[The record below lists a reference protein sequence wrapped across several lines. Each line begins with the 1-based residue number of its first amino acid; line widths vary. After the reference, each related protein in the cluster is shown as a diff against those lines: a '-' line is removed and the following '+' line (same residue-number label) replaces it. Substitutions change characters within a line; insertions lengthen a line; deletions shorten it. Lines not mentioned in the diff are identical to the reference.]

1 MSSELLRAFL
11 HEFYAFTQDRSS
23 SAQLINHMLNAATHY
38 RPDITSEVSESRNAA
53 IKTRHDSE
61 YASK

>member
-23 SAQLINHMLNAATHY
+23 SAQLTNHTLTAATHY
-38 RPDITSEVSESRNAA
+38 RPDVTTEASELRDGATKILHES
-53 IKTRHDSE
+53 
-61 YASK
+61 